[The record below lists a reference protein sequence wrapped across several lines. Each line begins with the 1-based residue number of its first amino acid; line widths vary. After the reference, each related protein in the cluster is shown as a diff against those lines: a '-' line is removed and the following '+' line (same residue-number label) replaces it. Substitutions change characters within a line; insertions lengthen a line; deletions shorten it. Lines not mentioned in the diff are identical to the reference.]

1 MKTTDEL
8 MNLFADLFCDELE
21 GFDLTLEDGT
31 TYEIEETQSQ
41 RMKKKRKNLDE
52 AIKNLGGKKK
62 WF

>member
-62 WF
+62 